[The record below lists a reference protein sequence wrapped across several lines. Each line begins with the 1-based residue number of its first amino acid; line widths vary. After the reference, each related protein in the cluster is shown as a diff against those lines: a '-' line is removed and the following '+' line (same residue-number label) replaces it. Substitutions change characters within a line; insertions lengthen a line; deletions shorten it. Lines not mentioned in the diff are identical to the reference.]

1 MMDVRLRTLLAE
13 QADLV
18 AWWQLRD
25 AGWTRRMIEDRA
37 WRHGWRSIHPGV
49 YALTRAPLARRQRW
63 IAATLSAPCTFLYA
77 ASAAACWGF
86 RIWEGTFE
94 TVVRPGSGGRR
105 RMGSLL
111 VARSIMLE
119 GATTTHDGIAI
130 TTAPR
135 TLIDLA
141 PHLPHRELGRAFR
154 EACRLKTTT
163 ADEISR
169 ALAGQRGTR
178 VLVDLCDR
186 YATIPYHGC
195 RSDAECRALEVLH
208 DAGVSPPLVN
218 VRVGRGGP
226 EADLVWRRWKLIVE
240 IDGGQFHQFPDED
253 ARKEAIWRRAGY
265 IVRRIPS
272 DDVYFRPERLVTLAN
287 VQSATT

>member
-1 MMDVRLRTLLAE
+1 MDARSHDLLAA
-13 QADLV
+13 QADVV
-18 AWWQLRD
+18 AAWQLL
-25 AGWTRRMIEDRA
+25 AL
-37 WRHGWRSIHPGV
+37 GWRRPQIDRRAYSERWQGVHPGV
-49 YALTRAPLARRQRW
+49 YALIRAPLTRRQRW
-63 IAATLSAPCTFLYA
+63 IAATLSAPHTFLYA

-86 RIWEGTFE
+86 REWEGAFE

-111 VARSIMLE
+111 VARSSMLA
-119 GATTTHDGIAI
+119 GATTTHDSIAI

-135 TLIDLA
+135 TLVDLA
-141 PHLPHRELGRAFR
+141 PHLPQWELGRAFR

-163 ADEISR
+163 ANEISR

-178 VLVDLCDR
+178 VLADRCDR
-186 YATIPYHGC
+186 YATIPYHRC

-208 DAGVSPPLVN
+208 DAGVPAPEVN
-218 VRVGRGGP
+218 VQVGRSGP
-226 EADLVWRRWKLIVE
+226 EADLVWRPWKLIVE

-265 IVRRIPS
+265 EVRRLPS
-272 DDVYFRPERLVTLAN
+272 DDVYFRPERLVMVAN
-287 VQSATT
+287 VHSIPT